1 MSPNCLQ
8 TLLWPIWLKTN
19 VAVAVAFCQNKNVAV
34 TVAFCQNKNVTVVL
48 NLAID

>member
-19 VAVAVAFCQNKNVAV
+19 VAIAVAVA
-34 TVAFCQNKNVTVVL
+34 VVL

>member
-19 VAVAVAFCQNKNVAV
+19 VAVAVAVAFCLNKNVAV
-34 TVAFCQNKNVTVVL
+34 VL
-48 NLAID
+48 NFTIE

>member
-19 VAVAVAFCQNKNVAV
+19 VAVAV
-34 TVAFCQNKNVTVVL
+34 VL